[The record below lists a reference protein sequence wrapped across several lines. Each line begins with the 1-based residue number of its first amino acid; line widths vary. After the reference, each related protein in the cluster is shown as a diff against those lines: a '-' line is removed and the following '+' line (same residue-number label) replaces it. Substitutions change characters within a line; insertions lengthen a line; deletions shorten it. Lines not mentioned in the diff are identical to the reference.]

1 MLLRANMSDDEIP
14 ARRASDPA
22 SEASAP
28 LRVLIVDDDPH
39 YRRFLDSVVRR
50 HGWLTSTAEDGEA
63 AFAIVGREA
72 FDLLVVDYEMPRVNG
87 MEFIGRVRRDEA
99 ARHVYAVMLTARDNV
114 ETKIAALTAGF
125 DDFMPKS
132 AAEAEI
138 VAKLLATRRVLA
150 RQQNLDV
157 AMRRL
162 YGLATRDEL
171 TGVFNRRFFL
181 DETAALLE
189 RNVPL
194 CLVLFDL
201 DDFKV
206 VNDTYGH
213 LAGDRI
219 LRDVGALFHAA
230 TRAEDLI
237 ARYGGDE
244 FVLVA
249 TRVSL
254 PVLERLTARLVAGI
268 GELRWSAGTRSF
280 GISATTGTA
289 SSTLLPSASVEQLL
303 NAADRDLY
311 KNKWLRKHPRR
322 TAAMY
327 DALPPREDLVI
338 RSPTISDDRLDNGT
352 SRTLAASDERSA
364 RRRGL
369 S

>member
-1 MLLRANMSDDEIP
+1 MSAGSTP
-14 ARRASDPA
+14 SRRDSDPGA
-22 SEASAP
+22 DSRAP
-28 LRVLIVDDDPH
+28 VHVLIVDDDPA
-39 YRRFLDSVVRR
+39 YRRFLEAVVGR
-50 HGWLTSTAEDGEA
+50 HGWLTATAEDGEA
-63 AFAIVGREA
+63 ALAILEREP
-72 FDLLVVDYEMPRVNG
+72 FDLLLVDYQMPRVDG
-87 MEFIGRVRRDEA
+87 IQLIERVRAGEA
-99 ARHVYAVMLTARDNV
+99 LRNVYAMMLTARDDM

-138 VAKLLATRRVLA
+138 VAKLLAMRRVLA

-157 AMRRL
+157 AVRRL

-181 DETAALLE
+181 EETARLLE

-194 CLVLFDL
+194 SLVLFDL

-206 VNDTYGH
+206 ANDTFGH

-230 TRAEDLI
+230 TRADDLI

-249 TRVSL
+249 TRVPL
-254 PVLERLTARLVAGI
+254 TVVERLTARLVAGI
-268 GELRWSAGTRSF
+268 GALRWSSGANDFRIG
-280 GISATTGTA
+280 ATTGTA
-289 SSTLLPSASVEQLL
+289 SSMFLPSATVEQLL
-303 NAADRDLY
+303 NVADRDLY
-311 KNKWLRKHPRR
+311 KNKWLRKHPHK

-327 DALPPREDLVI
+327 DALPPREDLI
-338 RSPTISDDRLDNGT
+338 IESPTAADDQPRPDHRIPQRPNRYEVKVPGGS
-352 SRTLAASDERSA
+352 SRRPEDR
-364 RRRGL
+364 
-369 S
+369 

>member
-1 MLLRANMSDDEIP
+1 MSDDEIP

-22 SEASAP
+22 VEAGPS

-39 YRRFLDSVVRR
+39 YRRFLESVVRR

-63 AFAIVGREA
+63 AFAILGREA
-72 FDLLVVDYEMPRVNG
+72 FDLLVVDYEMPRLDG
-87 MEFIGRVRRDEA
+87 MELIRRVRGDEA
-99 ARHVYAVMLTARDNV
+99 VRHVYAVMLTARGDV
-114 ETKIAALTAGF
+114 ETKIAALSAGF

-181 DETAALLE
+181 DETAGFLE

-219 LRDVGALFHAA
+219 LRDIGALFHAA

-249 TRVSL
+249 TRVAV
-254 PVLERLTARLVAGI
+254 PIVERLTARLVAGI
-268 GELRWSAGTRSF
+268 GELCWSAGTRSF
-280 GISATTGTA
+280 GISATTGMA
-289 SSTLLPSASVEQLL
+289 SSTLLPSATVEQLL
-303 NAADRDLY
+303 NVADRDLY
-311 KNKWLRKHPRR
+311 KNKWLRKHPHQ

-338 RSPTISDDRLDNGT
+338 RAPTAFDDRLDRGK
-352 SRTLAASDERSA
+352 SRIPSASDDPDA
-364 RRRGL
+364 RRRGF